1 MSAPRKA
8 LWVLAALAAAA
19 IGASRLTPRIEIG
32 DRDLELATLIPERF
46 GAWTAEPEAVSQ
58 VWLVPNEA
66 GEAVAAQAASYDDV
80 LMRTY
85 RRADGARVM
94 VALAY
99 GSRQTQ
105 EVKIH
110 RPELCYYAQ
119 GFDVAALGRR
129 DVRFSDS
136 RGVES
141 RALLTRNRS
150 RIEIVTYWVRLGD
163 AVVHDPWTLRWAIF
177 DAGLDGRV
185 PDGLLV
191 RTSSLTRSAEQ
202 AEAELDL
209 QHEFLAD
216 LFRELPP
223 VTQRFFAGGA
233 EATS

>member
-85 RRADGARVM
+85 RRDDGARVM

-119 GFDVAALGRR
+119 GFDVVAHGRR

-136 RGVES
+136 SGVES
-141 RALLTRNRS
+141 RALVTRNRS
-150 RIEIVTYWVRLGD
+150 RIEIVTYWIRLGD

-177 DAGLDGRV
+177 DEGLGGSV

-223 VTQRFFAGGA
+223 ATQRFLAGSA